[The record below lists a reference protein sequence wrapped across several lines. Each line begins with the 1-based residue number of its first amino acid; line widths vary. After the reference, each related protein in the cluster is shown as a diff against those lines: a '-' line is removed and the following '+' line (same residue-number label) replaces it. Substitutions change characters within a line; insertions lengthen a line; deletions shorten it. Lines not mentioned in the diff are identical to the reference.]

1 MHKPM
6 QLKAKN
12 LNFIFK
18 NFVFGQSRVLIEHI
32 FFGDKPKS
40 AAGVKPLGGG
50 ICAENVK
57 SDGLFTL
64 LPGKNKQFLYKSLS
78 HSLP

>member
-1 MHKPM
+1 M

-12 LNFIFK
+12 LNLIFK

-40 AAGVKPLGGG
+40 AAGVKPLGG
-50 ICAENVK
+50 K
-57 SDGLFTL
+57 FTRTKLFIFSPCQ
-64 LPGKNKQFLYKSLS
+64 LP
-78 HSLP
+78 